1 MEMEV
6 EQHEAAPLR
15 LQRNPELPTQAMI
28 NEHEA
33 QGHAVYRSWCA
44 HCKESWGMSRR
55 HVAVD
60 HSSDQ
65 LLTVCSDFYSMRDEP
80 KEGEGKPM
88 PPPFLAM
95 YDRKTKCVAATALKT
110 KAASFGP
117 NIRFFSRFLDG
128 LGYRRFV
135 NKSDGEPALVALKK
149 NAVQYAK
156 LEAVLEES
164 PVGDHQAN
172 GESENVVMQ
181 VKRRQ
186 RAIRSSLEAKH
197 GFALDD
203 SDPVLAWSPTFA
215 ADQMNRFR
223 VLEDGRTPDQRR
235 TGKTWKK
242 HGLLFGEQ
250 ILFKQAGTPGRKND
264 YEKRMNYGR
273 YVGHHHRHGSVL
285 V

>member
-1 MEMEV
+1 
-6 EQHEAAPLR
+6 
-15 LQRNPELPTQAMI
+15 
-28 NEHEA
+28 
-33 QGHAVYRSWCA
+33 
-44 HCKESWGMSRR
+44 MSRR

-65 LLTVCSDFYSMRDEP
+65 LPTVCSDFYFMRDEP

-135 NKSDGEPALVALKK
+135 NKSDGEPALVALKRT
-149 NAVQYAK
+149 AVQYAK
-156 LEAVLEES
+156 LEAVPEES

-172 GESENVVMQ
+172 GEIENVVMQ

-186 RAIRSSLEAKH
+186 RAIRSSLEAKL

-203 SDPVLAWSPTFA
+203 SDPV
-215 ADQMNRFR
+215 
-223 VLEDGRTPDQRR
+223 
-235 TGKTWKK
+235 
-242 HGLLFGEQ
+242 
-250 ILFKQAGTPGRKND
+250 
-264 YEKRMNYGR
+264 
-273 YVGHHHRHGSVL
+273 
-285 V
+285 